1 MGSGRMPKTV
11 ALAYH
16 EQLIEEIPMDEH
28 DFRIDKVICGEK
40 NST

>member
-1 MGSGRMPKTV
+1 MGPGRMPKTV

-16 EQLIEEIPMDEH
+16 EQVIEEIPTDEH
-28 DFRIDKVICGEK
+28 DFRIDKVIFGEG